1 MGTPTIIIDTNVLV
15 SALGWKGAPRE
26 ILERVLSG
34 EYTLV
39 TCSEQLDELT
49 RVLSYPKL
57 AITPDER
64 ERFLAIISNAATVV
78 EVKTKLAPLEDDP
91 SDTMLLELAVAA
103 RAAYLISG
111 DGHLTQLKRFEH
123 TRIMSPRAF
132 LEIRRY
138 DRP

>member
-15 SALGWKGAPRE
+15 SALGWKGAPRK

-34 EYTLV
+34 EYSLV

-64 ERFLAIISNAATVV
+64 ERFLAIIANAATVID
-78 EVKTKLAPLEDDP
+78 VKTDLAPLEDDP
-91 SDTMLLELAVAA
+91 SDTILLELAVAT
-103 RAAYLISG
+103 RADYLISG
-111 DGHLTQLKRFEH
+111 DRHLTQFKKFEH
-123 TRIMSPRAF
+123 TLIISPRAF
-132 LEIRRY
+132 LEIFSPH
-138 DRP
+138 RP